1 MVESLVL
8 AFGLVLLIE
17 GLLPFV
23 APGLWRSTVIRVSQM
38 RDGQI
43 RFMGLGAILLGLLLI
58 VV

>member
-17 GLLPFV
+17 GLMPFV
-23 APGLWRSTVIRVSQM
+23 APGLWRSTVVRVSQM

>member
-43 RFMGLGAILLGLLLI
+43 RFMGLGAMLLGLLLI

>member
-1 MVESLVL
+1 MAESLVL
-8 AFGLVLLIE
+8 AFGLMLLIE

-23 APGLWRSTVIRVSQM
+23 APAQWRATVTRVAQL

-58 VV
+58 AA